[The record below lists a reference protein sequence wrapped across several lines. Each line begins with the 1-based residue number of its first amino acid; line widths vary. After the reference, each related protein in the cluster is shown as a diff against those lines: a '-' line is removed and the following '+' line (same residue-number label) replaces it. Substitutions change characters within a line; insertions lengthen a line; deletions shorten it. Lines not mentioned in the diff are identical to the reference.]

1 MKATIRRWLVIAVWL
16 TTAIAVAADEP
27 REPVIEKPLP
37 PEEAAMTMQVP
48 DGFRVTLFAAEPDV
62 QQPIGFCIDDRG
74 RLWVAEAYNYP
85 KHGTTPGDRINILE
99 DTNGDGHHDKRTVF
113 HDQLNYVTGIEVGF
127 GGAWVMS
134 PPFFYFIPDADGDD
148 RPDAEPQ
155 VLLDGFGNHAN
166 PHNLANGLAWGP
178 DGWLYGTHGR
188 TNWSKIG
195 KPGTPDHQR
204 IVFDG
209 GVFRFHPT
217 RRVWEPYADG
227 TTNPWG
233 IDWNDVGDAF
243 VCNCVTP
250 HLYHVIQGAHF
261 EPWRNRD
268 SSRYAYQR
276 IPAISDHV
284 HYAGQGHVR
293 ESLFSPEE
301 DAAGGGH
308 AHCGSLIYLG
318 HTWPQSYR
326 NTFLTCNIHGKRIN
340 NDLPRRSGS
349 GYVAS
354 HGPDLLRSQ
363 DPWFTGVTLR
373 TGPDGSVFVSDWSD
387 TGECHHYTN
396 TQRQTGRIYRISYGD
411 APAESVNVAELCDA
425 DLVRL
430 HQHPNDWFVRHAR
443 RNLQERQSH
452 GDDLSATVQTLM
464 EHYESEETAP
474 RKLRAFW
481 TLLAMGQLTEDF
493 LVQQLDDPSENI
505 RVWAV
510 KALSE
515 QTSVSD
521 NTQQILSDVAR
532 DETSACVRLAL
543 ASLMQRVSG
552 ELRWNLAS
560 ALLQHEEDTDD
571 ANLPLM
577 YWYGIEPLIDDDIVR
592 FVSLALRTRIPLVTQ
607 FAARRAASHSKR
619 AEALTLLVQGL
630 ATQET
635 RQQFALMTGLRD
647 GLEGQRFVAMPV
659 EWRSTGPALWVND
672 DPEVRDLAMQ
682 LSLMFD
688 DPEAIRRLQK
698 TAVDPTAD
706 LTARS
711 RAIASLSSM
720 VIPDFDDT
728 LISLLEDKT
737 VRVPVL
743 QALGKYEHPQTA
755 DRLLQNWKD
764 FTVEERLAAAQT
776 LAARVSW
783 SGSLLDAVEGG
794 QIPVA
799 DVSAYTAR
807 QIDGLGD
814 SELQTQLVRVWGEL
828 RPTPEVKARQIRRLK
843 SLLTP
848 ETLERADT
856 GAGRALFQKSCSNC
870 HRLFG
875 TGGTIGPD
883 ITGSQRTNLD
893 YLLQTLM
900 DPGAEVA
907 RDFQLES
914 IQTLDGRVISG
925 IVVEESDVALT
936 LQSVNERFVV
946 AHEMI
951 EDRAVSKASM
961 MPDGLLQSLTND
973 QIRQLFAY
981 LMSPRQVELPE
992 SFESEPLAR

>member
-1 MKATIRRWLVIAVWL
+1 
-16 TTAIAVAADEP
+16 
-27 REPVIEKPLP
+27 
-37 PEEAAMTMQVP
+37 MTMQVP
-48 DGFRVTLFAAEPDV
+48 DGFKVTLFAAEPDV

-85 KHGTTPGDRINILE
+85 NHGTTPGDRIVILE
-99 DTNGDGHHDKRTVF
+99 DTDCDGCHDKRMVF

-127 GGAWVMS
+127 GGVWVMS
-134 PPFFYFIPDADGDD
+134 PPFFYFIPDANGDD
-148 RPDAEPQ
+148 RPDADPEL
-155 VLLDGFGNHAN
+155 LLDGFGNHAN

-195 KPGTPDHQR
+195 KPGTPDEQR

-217 RRVWEPYADG
+217 RRVWESYADG

-318 HTWPQSYR
+318 HTWPASYR

-340 NDLPRRSGS
+340 NDVPRRSGS

-396 TQRQTGRIYRISYGD
+396 TQRQTGRIFRISYGD
-411 APAESVNVAELCDA
+411 SAAETVNVAGLSNA

-443 RNLQERQSH
+443 RNLQERHSR
-452 GDDLSATVQTLM
+452 GGDLSAPIQSLA
-464 EHYESEETAP
+464 EQYKSETSVP
-474 RKLRAFW
+474 MRLRVFW
-481 TLLAMGQLTEDF
+481 TLLALRQLTEDF
-493 LVQQLDDPSENI
+493 LVQQLEDPSEHI
-505 RVWAV
+505 RTCVV

-515 QTSVSD
+515 QDSFSSS
-521 NTQQILSDVAR
+521 TQQRLVDFAHNES
-532 DETSACVRLAL
+532 SASVRLAL
-543 ASLMQRVSG
+543 ASYLQRISG
-552 ELRWNLAS
+552 DLRWDLAA
-560 ALLQHEEDTDD
+560 ALLQHEEDADD
-571 ANLPLM
+571 VNLPLM
-577 YWYGIEPLIDDDIVR
+577 YWYGIEPLIDEDTSR
-592 FVSLALRTRIPLVTQ
+592 FVDLALRSRIPLVAQ

-619 AEALTLLVQGL
+619 ADTIPLLVRGL
-630 ATQET
+630 ATQQT
-635 RQQFALMTGLRD
+635 AQQLALMTGLRD
-647 GLEGQRFVAMPV
+647 GLEGQRVVARPL
-659 EWRSTGPALWVND
+659 EWKSSGPALWTHDN
-672 DPEVRDLAMQ
+672 PEVRELAMQ

-688 DPEAIRRLQK
+688 DPEAIRRLQVI
-698 TAVDPTAD
+698 AMDPTAD
-706 LTARS
+706 LTDRG
-711 RAIASLSSM
+711 RAIASLSAK
-720 VIPDFDDT
+720 VIPDFDDR
-728 LISLLEDKT
+728 LIALLEDT
-737 VRVPVL
+737 SVRQSVL

-755 DRLLQNWKD
+755 ERLLQNWSS
-764 FTVEERLAAAQT
+764 FTADERLAAAQT
-776 LAARVSW
+776 LAARVLW
-783 SGSLLDAVEGG
+783 SRSLLDAVEAGL
-794 QIPVA
+794 IPVA
-799 DVSAYTAR
+799 DISAYTAR
-807 QIDGLGD
+807 QIDSLGD
-814 SELQTQLVRVWGEL
+814 RDLQAQLVRVWGEL
-828 RPTPEVKARQIRRLK
+828 RPTPEAKARQIRKLK
-843 SLLTP
+843 SVLTQ
-848 ETLERADT
+848 ESLARADT
-856 GAGRALFQKSCSNC
+856 QAGRALFQKSCANC
-870 HRLFG
+870 HSLFG
-875 TGGTIGPD
+875 SGGAIGPD

-914 IQTLDGRVISG
+914 ILTQDGRVISG

-946 AHEMI
+946 AHEII
-951 EDRAVSKASM
+951 EDRVVSTASM

-981 LMSPRQVELPE
+981 LMSPQQVALPE
-992 SFESEPLAR
+992 TQESQPREQ